1 MLTTVYRE
9 QWQRFGLRGG
19 PYSGPP
25 KTFAQRALPPYLVER
40 LRGVVQ
46 GSGHPEPILKRDV
59 PSGRGGQIAAA
70 AVFTA
75 SAGVLALVART
86 GFGEAA
92 RLTQGPA
99 LAASY
104 AGGVVVMA
112 TCCLFLWRARRGL
125 LRRTGAYLLPLDVLE
140 VGRDTVTVTPLGGLR
155 KATIEGAGGSLRLA
169 LTFEHGA
176 RHEFPLASGDEAQRA
191 YARLEHS
198 QQTLEGLSASTDLEV
213 ALDLDPFFTLRG
225 TGGGAREVGRWDLPP
240 AGRTPQI
247 ALALTVVLGLTLGV
261 GLWWLR
267 NLASDQTLFD
277 RTVAANTVE
286 AYRGYLAVGRLRR
299 GAAIAW
305 LAETERLAQLRAEA
319 ERFHENERR
328 VAKAGEAEA
337 ARAACE
343 PMVVSGADAAQSVAC
358 YQRRATTARP
368 EVAAWLARRIRE
380 GVPLKVGVRRASP
393 PSLDAHLAGREQ
405 RVFEVLR
412 QIVAEV
418 VPGTVMPVVRSSPED
433 ADLRITVAVT
443 PGTNELATVY
453 AFDVVLASTSA
464 AFHLTLPAATKQPEL
479 RARSLYTLREGGAGG
494 VGRDAELMSA
504 RAYDR
509 FYDELY
515 GLFFDGNPR
524 VPLPAVSPR

>member
-1 MLTTVYRE
+1 M
-9 QWQRFGLRGG
+9 
-19 PYSGPP
+19 
-25 KTFAQRALPPYLVER
+25 
-40 LRGVVQ
+40 
-46 GSGHPEPILKRDV
+46 
-59 PSGRGGQIAAA
+59 AAA

-75 SAGVLALVART
+75 SAGALALVART
-86 GFGEAA
+86 GFGDAA
-92 RLTQGPA
+92 RLSQGPA
-99 LAASY
+99 LAVAY

-155 KATIEGAGGSLRLA
+155 KATIEGVGASLRLTLVFA
-169 LTFEHGA
+169 HGA

-198 QQTLEGLSASTDLEV
+198 QQTLEGLSASTDLET
-213 ALDLDPFFTLRG
+213 ALGLDPFFTLRG
-225 TGGGAREVGRWDLPP
+225 TGGAGEAGRWDLPP
-240 AGRTPQI
+240 LGRTPQI
-247 ALALTVVLGLTLGV
+247 VLALTVVLGVTLGV

-277 RTVAANTVE
+277 RTVVANTVE

-299 GAAIAW
+299 GDAIAW
-305 LAETERLAQLRAEA
+305 LAEAERVAQLRAEA
-319 ERFHENERR
+319 ERFHEHEHR
-328 VAKAGEAEA
+328 VAMAGEAEV

-343 PMVVSGADAAQSVAC
+343 PIVVSGADAAQSVAC

-368 EVAAWLARRIRE
+368 EVAAWLVRRVRE
-380 GVPLKVGVRRASP
+380 GVPLKVGFRRAG
-393 PSLDAHLAGREQ
+393 PSSLEAHLAGREQ

-412 QIVAEV
+412 QVVAEV
-418 VPGTVMPVVRSSPED
+418 VPGAVMPVVRSSPED

-443 PGTNELATVY
+443 PGPTELATVY
-453 AFDVVLASTSA
+453 AFDVTLVSTSA
-464 AFHLTLPAATKQPEL
+464 AFRLTLPAATERPEL
-479 RARSLYTLREGGAGG
+479 RTRSLYTFREGSAVG
-494 VGRDAELMSA
+494 VGSDAESMSA

-509 FYDELY
+509 LYDELY

-524 VPLPAVSPR
+524 VPLSTR